1 LDARGR
7 KGDYV
12 FFRSPEKKEH
22 VTHRLL
28 YTPSSTNLTFA
39 VSQYPE

>member
-1 LDARGR
+1 MQGGMT
-7 KGDYV
+7 GDYV

-22 VTHRLL
+22 VPNRPL

-39 VSQYPE
+39 VSQYLE